1 MSDKT
6 DAITPDSTPEPEPT
20 EIGSLSKAGQ
30 VKQFYTD
37 VNSELKKVT
46 WPTRDEVYGTTVV
59 VLIAV
64 IFFGAFLWVADNA
77 IGFVFKFIVD
87 ALK

>member
-1 MSDKT
+1 MSEVT
-6 DAITPDSTPEPEPT
+6 DVTTSDPTPP
-20 EIGSLSKAGQ
+20 GKLGQ

-46 WPTRDEVYGTTVV
+46 WPTRQEVYGTTVV

-64 IFFGAFLWVADNA
+64 AFFGTFLWVADHA
-77 IGFVFKFIVD
+77 IGAVFKFITD
-87 ALK
+87 LLK

>member
-1 MSDKT
+1 MSEVT
-6 DAITPDSTPEPEPT
+6 DVTTQDPTPE
-20 EIGSLSKAGQ
+20 GKLGQ

-59 VLIAV
+59 VIIAV
-64 IFFGAFLWVADNA
+64 FFFGAFLWVSDHI
-77 IGFVFKFIVD
+77 IGLVFKFLTD
-87 ALK
+87 LLK